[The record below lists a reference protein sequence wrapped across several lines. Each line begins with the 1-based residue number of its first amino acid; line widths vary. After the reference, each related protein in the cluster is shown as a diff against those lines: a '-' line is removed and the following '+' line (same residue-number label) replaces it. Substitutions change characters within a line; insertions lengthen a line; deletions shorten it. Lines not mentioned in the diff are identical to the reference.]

1 MQAEYT
7 RTQIIGQICGGSETL
22 FEDGIARGD
31 IIDIDGQ
38 WFAMIHRSLHRAQSH
53 GRKHIFMYAYML
65 LLHTYTYV

>member
-7 RTQIIGQICGGSETL
+7 RTQIIGQICGGSEAL

-53 GRKHIFMYAYML
+53 CR
-65 LLHTYTYV
+65 T